1 MGPGFFT
8 PAHFKGHGCGA
19 RVRGAN
25 GPTSPVDCVGLGR
38 RTNETAERKKGET
51 VVEPNETV
59 QTNYKTTKRKKGE
72 AVVQTNYE
80 TAERKKGRPSC
91 RRTMRPSA
99 QEKGV
104 GEHFSYIPLCSS
116 QDSTSKIQ
124 TQDWVC

>member
-59 QTNYKTTKRKKGE
+59 ERKKGE
-72 AVVQTNYE
+72 AVVQ
-80 TAERKKGRPSC
+80 GRNSI
-91 RRTMRPSA
+91 
-99 QEKGV
+99 EI
-104 GEHFSYIPLCSS
+104 F
-116 QDSTSKIQ
+116 KIILKILLRF
-124 TQDWVC
+124 